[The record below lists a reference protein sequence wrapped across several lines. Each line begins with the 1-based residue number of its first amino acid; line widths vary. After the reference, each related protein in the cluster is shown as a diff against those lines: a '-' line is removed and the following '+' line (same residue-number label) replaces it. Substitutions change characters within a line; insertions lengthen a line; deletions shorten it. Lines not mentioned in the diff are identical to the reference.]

1 MNISNIIT
9 PEQLDALIKFGIN
22 VLIIIIKIAV
32 VLGIGLLHVA
42 YATYFERKV
51 IGHMQVRLGPMRVGP
66 HGLLQP
72 FADGLK
78 LFFKEDIIPDKADKP
93 VFYLAPLIFMAS
105 AMINLSFIPF
115 SYNSYNFVIAN
126 IPFSINFVIAN
137 INIGLLFVFAMA
149 GIGVYGIFIS
159 GWASNSK
166 YAFIGGLRSA
176 AQVISYEIALGL
188 SLVGVMIMAGSLNL
202 TDIVRAQEESI
213 FGMFAIPQ
221 IVGFVV
227 FTIAAVA
234 EVNRTP
240 FDMPEAESEL
250 VAGYF
255 TEYSGFRFALFFLG
269 EYIAMF
275 IMASMATV
283 CFLGGWTLPWYIT
296 KFVPF
301 ITLVPGI
308 VWFLMKVYAFI
319 FFYYWIRATVPRY
332 RYDQLMAIG
341 WKILIPVA
349 LANIL
354 VTGLVKIIITTLKG
368 A

>member
-1 MNISNIIT
+1 MDISNIIT
-9 PEQLDALIKFGIN
+9 PQQLDGFIKFGIN

-93 VFYLAPLIFMAS
+93 VFYIAPIIFMAS
-105 AMINLSFIPF
+105 SMVNLSVIPF
-115 SYNSYNFVIAN
+115 SYGFVIAD
-126 IPFSINFVIAN
+126 INV
-137 INIGLLFVFAMA
+137 GLLFIFAMA
-149 GIGVYGIFIS
+149 GIGVYGVFVS

-166 YAFIGGLRSA
+166 YAFMGGLRSA

-202 TDIVRAQEESI
+202 TEIVRAQEESV
-213 FGMFAIPQ
+213 FGIFAIPQ
-221 IVGFVV
+221 IIGFVV

-234 EVNRTP
+234 ETNRTP

-269 EYIAMF
+269 EYIAMLL
-275 IMASMATV
+275 MASLATI

-296 KFVPF
+296 KYVPF
-301 ITLVPGI
+301 ITMVPGI
-308 VWFLMKVYAFI
+308 VWFLMKVYAFM
-319 FFYYWIRATVPRY
+319 FFYYWIRATLPRY
-332 RYDQLMAIG
+332 RYDQLMAVG

-354 VTGLVKIIITTLKG
+354 VTGLVKILL
-368 A
+368 

>member
-1 MNISNIIT
+1 MSMANIIT
-9 PEQLDALIKFGIN
+9 PDLVHASVNFGIK

-32 VLGIGLLHVA
+32 VLGVGLLHVA

-72 FADGLK
+72 IADGVK
-78 LFFKEDIIPDKADKP
+78 LFFKEDIIPAEADK
-93 VFYLAPLIFMAS
+93 VAFFLAPVIFMAAS
-105 AMINLSFIPF
+105 MVNLSVIPF
-115 SYNSYNFVIAN
+115 TSG
-126 IPFSINFVIAN
+126 FVIAN
-137 INIGLLFVFAMA
+137 INIGLLFIFAIA

-176 AQVISYEIALGL
+176 AQVISYEIAMGL
-188 SLVGVMIMAGSLNL
+188 SLVGVMILSGSLNL
-202 TDIVRAQEESI
+202 TDIVKAQQASI
-213 FGMFAIPQ
+213 FGVYAIPQ
-221 IVGFVV
+221 IVAFVV

-234 EVNRTP
+234 ETNRTP
-240 FDMPEAESEL
+240 FDLPEAESEL

-275 IMASMATV
+275 IMASLATV
-283 CFLGGWTLPWYIT
+283 CFLGGWTMPWYIL
-296 KFVPF
+296 KVLPF
-301 ITLVPGI
+301 LTIVPGI

-341 WKILIPVA
+341 WKILIPIA
-349 LANIL
+349 LANIV
-354 VTGLVKIIITTLKG
+354 VTALVKLLL
-368 A
+368 

>member
-9 PEQLDALIKFGIN
+9 PEQIDAFIKFGIN

-78 LFFKEDIIPDKADKP
+78 LFFKEDIIPAKADKA
-93 VFYLAPLIFMAS
+93 VFFVAPIIFMAA
-105 AMINLSFIPF
+105 AMVNLSVIPF
-115 SYNSYNFVIAN
+115 SYSFA
-126 IPFSINFVIAN
+126 IAN

-149 GIGVYGIFIS
+149 GIGVYGIFVA

-166 YAFIGGLRSA
+166 YAFIGGLRSS

-202 TDIVRAQEESI
+202 TDIVRAQENSV

-234 EVNRTP
+234 ETNRTP

-269 EYIAMF
+269 EYIAML
-275 IMASMATV
+275 IMASLATV

-349 LANIL
+349 LANI
-354 VTGLVKIIITTLKG
+354 VITALVKIIITTLKG

>member
-1 MNISNIIT
+1 MDTNIIT
-9 PEQLDALIKFGIN
+9 PATVDALIKFGIK
-22 VLIIIIKIAV
+22 VAFIIIQIAV

-78 LFFKEDIIPDKADKP
+78 LFFKEDIIPADADKP
-93 VFYLAPLIFMAS
+93 VFYLAPIIFMAAS
-105 AMINLSFIPF
+105 MINLAVIPF
-115 SYNSYNFVIAN
+115 SQNFVIAD
-126 IPFSINFVIAN
+126 INV
-137 INIGLLFVFAMA
+137 GLLFIFAIA
-149 GIGVYGIFIS
+149 GLGVYGIFIS

-166 YAFIGGLRSA
+166 YAFLGGLRSS
-176 AQVISYEIALGL
+176 AQVLSYEIAMGL

-202 TDIVRAQEESI
+202 NDIVRAQRDSI
-213 FGMFAIPQ
+213 YGMYVIPQ
-221 IVGFVV
+221 FVAFII

-234 EVNRTP
+234 ETNRTP
-240 FDMPEAESEL
+240 FDLPEAESEL

-255 TEYSGFRFALFFLG
+255 VEYTGFRFALFFLG

-275 IMASMATV
+275 IMASLAAV
-283 CFLGGWTLPWYIT
+283 CFLGGWSIPWYIT
-296 KFVPF
+296 KALPF
-301 ITLVPGI
+301 LNYVPGI
-308 VWFLMKVYAFI
+308 VWFLLKVYAFI

-341 WKILIPVA
+341 WKILIPIS
-349 LANIL
+349 LANIVL
-354 VTGLVKIIITTLKG
+354 TGLIKILV
-368 A
+368 